1 VNVGDFFI
9 ELIKWFFSVVSNFLP
24 SDLFSINS
32 KISDFLASIKQSTI
46 SLFSVLSI
54 YFDLKLFFILILI
67 VLTLPA
73 IFIAIKLLSRGV
85 RRIF

>member
-1 VNVGDFFI
+1 VNIGDFFI
-9 ELIKWFFSVVSNFLP
+9 ELIKWFFSAVSNFLP

-32 KISDFLASIKQSTI
+32 RISDFLVSIKEQTI
-46 SLFSVLSI
+46 SFFSVLSI

-67 VLTLPA
+67 ILTLPA

>member
-1 VNVGDFFI
+1 MNVGDFFI
-9 ELIKWFFSVVSNFLP
+9 DLIKWFFSLLSNFLP

-32 KISDFLASIKQSTI
+32 RISDFLASIKDDTI
-46 SLFSVLSI
+46 SFFSVLSI

>member
-1 VNVGDFFI
+1 MNVGDFFI
-9 ELIKWFFSVVSNFLP
+9 ELIKWFFSLVSNFLP

-32 KISDFLASIKQSTI
+32 KISDFLASIKEQTI
-46 SLFSVLSI
+46 SFFSVLSI
-54 YFDLKLFFILILI
+54 YFDLKLFFILTLI
-67 VLTLPA
+67 ILTLPV

>member
-32 KISDFLASIKQSTI
+32 KISDFLLSIKEQTI
-46 SLFSVLSI
+46 SFFSILSI
-54 YFDLKLFFILILI
+54 YFDLKLLFILILI
-67 VLTLPA
+67 ILTLPA

>member
-1 VNVGDFFI
+1 MNVGDFFI
-9 ELIKWFFSVVSNFLP
+9 ELIKWFFSLLSNFLP
-24 SDLFSINS
+24 NDLFQVNQ
-32 KISDFLASIKQSTI
+32 KISNFLSLIKEQTI
-46 SLFSVLSI
+46 SFFSVLSI

-73 IFIAIKLLSRGV
+73 IFVAIKLLSRGV

>member
-1 VNVGDFFI
+1 VNIGDFFI
-9 ELIKWFFSVVSNFLP
+9 ELIKWFFSAVSNFLP

-32 KISDFLASIKQSTI
+32 RISDFLVSIKEQTI
-46 SLFSVLSI
+46 SFFSVLSI
-54 YFDLKLFFILILI
+54 YFELKLFFILILI
-67 VLTLPA
+67 ILTLPA